1 MHASGDGHGP
11 SLRPEI
17 APPHA
22 CRAAAF
28 FFFATDFFATDVANE
43 VIR

>member
-17 APPHA
+17 APPHG

-28 FFFATDFFATDVANE
+28 SFGGIAVILE
-43 VIR
+43 VFR